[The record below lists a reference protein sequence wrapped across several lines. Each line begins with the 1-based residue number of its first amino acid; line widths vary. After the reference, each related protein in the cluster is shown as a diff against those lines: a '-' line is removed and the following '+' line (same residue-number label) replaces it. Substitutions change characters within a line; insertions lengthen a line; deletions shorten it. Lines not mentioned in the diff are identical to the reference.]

1 VKVPPY
7 LVKRLKQHFHQLKEF
22 GVDLILGCNGYIW
35 VSATVTS
42 VKDESFQTPAAL
54 AAAPLTGVADVEI
67 AISHEVRERICRLAN
82 CIRVLGALGLLISPD
97 SILQTYEASIALGVA
112 AKDILS
118 SEFHVKIFEKEAEK
132 RSKR

>member
-1 VKVPPY
+1 M
-7 LVKRLKQHFHQLKEF
+7 
-22 GVDLILGCNGYIW
+22 DLILGCNGYIW
-35 VSATVTS
+35 VSATVTA
-42 VKDESFQTPAAL
+42 VKDENFPTPAAL

-67 AISHEVRERICRLAN
+67 AISQEVRERICRLAN

-118 SEFHVKIFEKEAEK
+118 SEFHVKILEKEAEK